1 MSDAFVRFV
10 VVVVV
15 VVVVLFV
22 LRQVAS
28 GFSDVMN

>member
-1 MSDAFVRFV
+1 MSDAFVRF
-10 VVVVV
+10 VVV

>member
-1 MSDAFVRFV
+1 MSDAFVRF